1 MNFELNEEQKI
12 LLKELEEFANKEIV
26 PNSREWDRT
35 GVFPYE
41 TVKKLGKLGI
51 MGMAVSEK
59 FGGAGT
65 DYTTLSLVVETIS
78 KYDGSLGLT
87 VASHNCLCTGH
98 INLAGNEEQ
107 KKKYLPKLASGEH
120 LGAWGLTEPGSGSD
134 AQRMNTFAKK
144 EGDKWIINGRKNFIT
159 QGSVANTYVILAIT
173 DLPAQ
178 AGKEKNGISAF
189 IVPKGTKGLSVG
201 KKEDKLGVRASDTAQ
216 LILEDVEVSKENLLG
231 KLNLA
236 WNDVAKVL
244 ERGRIIIGAMALGL
258 GEGAYEA
265 SLDYAKTRK
274 QFTTS
279 IAAHQAI
286 QFHLATMRTELDLA
300 NALVYSAAQKQDHG
314 ENTNLESSIAKLF
327 ASEIGIK
334 TAYKAIQILGGYG
347 YTKDYPVERIYRDSK
362 ICEIGEGTSEIQKI
376 IIAKEL
382 IEKDREW
389 I

>member
-1 MNFELNEEQKI
+1 MNFEFNEEQKI
-12 LLKELEEFANKEIV
+12 LLKELEEFANKEIA
-26 PNSREWDRT
+26 PNSREWDKT
-35 GVFPYE
+35 GLFPHE
-41 TVKKLGKLGI
+41 TVKKLGKLGV
-51 MGMAVSEK
+51 MGMAVPEK

-78 KYDGSLGLT
+78 KYDGALGLT

-120 LGAWGLTEPGSGSD
+120 LGAWALTEPGSGSD
-134 AQRMNTFAKK
+134 AQRMKTFAKK
-144 EGDKWIINGRKNFIT
+144 INNKWIINGRKNFIT

-173 DLPAQ
+173 D
-178 AGKEKNGISAF
+178 KEKNGISAF
-189 IVPKGTKGLSVG
+189 VVPKGVEGLSIG

-216 LILEDVEVSKENLLG
+216 LILEDVEVLEENLLG

-236 WNDVAKVL
+236 WLDVAKVL

-258 GEGAYEA
+258 GEGAYQV

-274 QFTTS
+274 QFATS
-279 IAAHQAI
+279 IIEHQAI
-286 QFHLATMRTELDLA
+286 QFHLATMRTDLDLA
-300 NALVYSAAQKQDHG
+300 NTLVYNAAQKQDNG
-314 ENTNLESSIAKLF
+314 ENTNLESSMAKLF
-327 ASEIGIK
+327 ASEVGIK

-376 IIAKEL
+376 IISKEL
-382 IEKDREW
+382 IDKGCEW